1 MPWPSC
7 RKRRT
12 HHGAFVHAE
21 KRITLDHVR
30 QHPFFWKHEKIGAE
44 AVTVEENESGEEG
57 TVEWSDSMD
66 VMTC

>member
-1 MPWPSC
+1 MAHFQSVDLPC
-7 RKRRT
+7 NRF
-12 HHGAFVHAE
+12 FVNAE

-30 QHPFFWKHEKIGAE
+30 QHPFFWKHEKLATE